1 MQWFKQLYGEINNNK
16 PNINKWRNMGY
27 LTEPLTLVFHFIFFT
42 LYQRVFIIEYESKVK
57 KIKSERYCHKVL
69 YL

>member
-1 MQWFKQLYGEINNNK
+1 MQWFRQLYGEINNNK
-16 PNINKWRNMGY
+16 PNINKWGNVGY

-42 LYQRVFIIEYESKVK
+42 LYQHVFIIEYESKVK